1 MQRKRWQ
8 NEYKIDNTKFSDD
21 PKTINQGRLKTFI
34 LTIKTTDTRITARQ
48 PLNLSQFFQTALI
61 IVSRG
66 RLKNKETD
74 LMLKMPT
81 KTLLISAAMI
91 LFAGCTTKQL
101 PRPNAE
107 IAELKA
113 KEPPA
118 AQSLP
123 NPVKG
128 KRFDDTWGAA
138 RSQGRRHEG
147 VDIFAKK
154 NTPIRSTTPGIV
166 TKIGR
171 NRLGGKVIGIQGP
184 GAWHYYAHLNKF
196 ARVRLYERVKEGQ
209 VIGYVG
215 KTGNAKTTP
224 AHLHYGVYLPSGAI
238 NPYPLINQER

>member
-1 MQRKRWQ
+1 
-8 NEYKIDNTKFSDD
+8 
-21 PKTINQGRLKTFI
+21 
-34 LTIKTTDTRITARQ
+34 
-48 PLNLSQFFQTALI
+48 
-61 IVSRG
+61 
-66 RLKNKETD
+66 
-74 LMLKMPT
+74 MLKMPT

-107 IAELKA
+107 IAELRA

-154 NTPIRSTTPGIV
+154 NTPIRSTTPGI
-166 TKIGR
+166 
-171 NRLGGKVIGIQGP
+171 
-184 GAWHYYAHLNKF
+184 
-196 ARVRLYERVKEGQ
+196 
-209 VIGYVG
+209 YVG

-238 NPYPLINQER
+238 NPYPLINQDK

>member
-1 MQRKRWQ
+1 
-8 NEYKIDNTKFSDD
+8 
-21 PKTINQGRLKTFI
+21 
-34 LTIKTTDTRITARQ
+34 
-48 PLNLSQFFQTALI
+48 
-61 IVSRG
+61 
-66 RLKNKETD
+66 
-74 LMLKMPT
+74 MLKMPT

-107 IAELKA
+107 IAELRA

-171 NRLGGKVIGIQGP
+171 NRLGGKV
-184 GAWHYYAHLNKF
+184 
-196 ARVRLYERVKEGQ
+196 RLYERVKEGQ

-224 AHLHYGVYLPSGAI
+224 AHLHYGVYLPSGAV
-238 NPYPLINQER
+238 NPYPLIDQER

>member
-1 MQRKRWQ
+1 M
-8 NEYKIDNTKFSDD
+8 
-21 PKTINQGRLKTFI
+21 
-34 LTIKTTDTRITARQ
+34 
-48 PLNLSQFFQTALI
+48 FQTTLI
-61 IVSRG
+61 WNFKG
-66 RLKNKETD
+66 RLKNEETD

-107 IAELKA
+107 IAELRA

-171 NRLGGKVIGIQGP
+171 NRLGGKVIG
-184 GAWHYYAHLNKF
+184 
-196 ARVRLYERVKEGQ
+196 
-209 VIGYVG
+209 YVG

-224 AHLHYGVYLPSGAI
+224 AHLHYGVYLPNGAI
-238 NPYPLINQER
+238 NPYPLINQDK

>member
-1 MQRKRWQ
+1 
-8 NEYKIDNTKFSDD
+8 
-21 PKTINQGRLKTFI
+21 
-34 LTIKTTDTRITARQ
+34 
-48 PLNLSQFFQTALI
+48 
-61 IVSRG
+61 
-66 RLKNKETD
+66 
-74 LMLKMPT
+74 MLKMPT
-81 KTLLISAAMI
+81 KTLLILISAAMI

-107 IAELKA
+107 IAELRA

-196 ARVRLYERVKEGQ
+196 ASVRLYERVK
-209 VIGYVG
+209 
-215 KTGNAKTTP
+215 KDRSSAMSAKP
-224 AHLHYGVYLPSGAI
+224 AMPKPRRRTCITACICQTVR
-238 NPYPLINQER
+238 LIRIR